1 MKSINKRSML
11 TVLLFTIA
19 IVMGCFCIS
28 YAETPVNKVQVNKEY
43 SFAELEADSSWGN
56 YYAAFNVS
64 DNGRIKVWVKDFN
77 GTIDEYTYLYLSKT
91 SENRD
96 WRSNRCWVK
105 NGDQMNSGWIT
116 VTPGEWEILIDDESC
131 DDKSSLF
138 IEYQSAAQYSGE
150 TENNN
155 TFSTANPILSGQTYE
170 GNFSSRGEDAIG
182 SRIDIDY
189 YKMSI
194 SESGMLAIDL
204 VNKRFAENNVP
215 FEVYRTDENGNRKLL
230 LSVEDENLSFN
241 KNVLTKYNIRV
252 PKGEYFIKVL
262 SDWKESSEYALKV
275 DYHKEAAT
283 EYEQESN
290 DSSRTANLIE
300 SGVKYIGNLNN
311 AEDVDWFKVVLKEK
325 GSINA
330 ELWIPEDVGTAAV
343 EYILYDSDLKKM
355 YSKVTEND
363 VYYASEKKSV
373 AAGTYYVCVK
383 NAYNGLE
390 STNNYRIRVNADIT
404 IDAVTNLKAVF
415 EDYNKVKLTW
425 TKSKGAAGYNVHTQ
439 KGKGLFVLRGY
450 TEDGEFLIEDLAP
463 GAKYTFVVEPCRA
476 KDDPVMGALNT
487 VSGYTLKKVVQNKVK
502 RYSSSKVTV
511 SWKDISGESGYEV
524 CKMTKK
530 NGVYSTVKTCKTTKS
545 YINIK
550 GKKGVK
556 YYYKVRAYKKSGGK
570 TVYAPWSSVKT
581 YKL

>member
-11 TVLLFTIA
+11 TVLLLTIA

-28 YAETPVNKVQVNKEY
+28 HAETPVNKVQVNKEY
-43 SFAELEADSSWGN
+43 PIIELEEDN
-56 YYAAFNVS
+56 FEEYYEVINIPQ
-64 DNGRIKVWVKDFN
+64 NGRVKVWLKDCN
-77 GTIDEYTYLYLSKT
+77 AYCGTGITYTLEYKRLSDSK
-91 SENRD
+91 SAIRKWNE
-96 WRSNRCWVK
+96 
-105 NGDQMNSGWIT
+105 NGDQRNSGWIT
-116 VTPGEWEILIDDESC
+116 VTTGEWQIRIPC
-131 DDKSSLF
+131 DAYDKNTILF
-138 IEYQSAAQYSGE
+138 IEYQSSGQYTGE
-150 TENNN
+150 TEDNN
-155 TFSTANPILSGQTYE
+155 TFYTANPIASGLTYE
-170 GNFSSRGEDAIG
+170 GNYAIRTD
-182 SRIDIDY
+182 SNSDLDY
-189 YKMSI
+189 YKITMSEAGLLSI
-194 SESGMLAIDL
+194 SM
-204 VNKRFAENNVP
+204 ENLNWSIYNVP
-215 FEVYRTDENGNRKLL
+215 FELYRTEENGNRKLL
-230 LSVEDENLSFN
+230 MSVESDTDYDRNTPYRY
-241 KNVLTKYNIRV
+241 NVRV
-252 PKGEYFIKVL
+252 PKGEYYIKIL
-262 SDWKESSEYALKV
+262 ATENECIEYTLKV
-275 DYHKEAAT
+275 DYHAESAA
-283 EYEQESN
+283 EYEQENN
-290 DSSRTANLIE
+290 DSSRTANLLE
-300 SGVKYIGNLNN
+300 KGVKYIGNLSNS
-311 AEDVDWFKVVLKEK
+311 EDVDWYKVVLEEK
-325 GSINA
+325 GIIDT
-330 ELWIPEDVGTAAV
+330 ELWIPENVGSRAV
-343 EYILYDSDLKKM
+343 EITLYDSDLNEM
-355 YSKVTEND
+355 YTEITD
-363 VYYASEKKSV
+363 TDSYYTSGKKSV
-373 AAGTYYVCVK
+373 RAGTYYVCVK
-383 NAYNGLE
+383 RGGYPGLD
-390 STNNYRIRVNADIT
+390 STYDYRIQVNAAVVIE
-404 IDAVTNLKAVF
+404 AVTNLKAVF

-570 TVYAPWSSVKT
+570 TVYAPWSSVKA